1 MDNKVNIDCQEA
13 QQTSDGLSCRLR
25 RACGSLMAWVW
36 STPGPDEQKWLK
48 LIRIVIRIH
57 LIVFQEF
64 QRDVITLRA
73 SALTFT
79 VVLSLVPMLA
89 LGTAVLKGLGA
100 GDQMREVAYKF
111 IDQLELSVAK
121 ESEGQITSAA
131 GPVPAPQPDTD
142 MATAAEPAPKGL
154 TVHLRKAVDQIFD
167 YVDRTNFAT
176 LGAFGILGL
185 VIAAIF
191 VLGSIEQAM
200 NAIWQAES
208 SRPISRKIMDYL
220 ALMILLPVSI
230 NTVMAT
236 MATLQSQ
243 ALLVRLQGILPATWL
258 GPLLLN
264 IVPIVLLVA
273 TFTILYRFLPNTKVN
288 ISSAL
293 IGGVCGGVGW
303 LLIQVIYI
311 KLQIGVARY
320 NAIYGSFA
328 TLPLFLV
335 WMQMGWVVFLAGAE
349 MAFAVQ
355 VWRSYLWKGT
365 MLSPSTRLALAFDI
379 MEATLADFHERRVTD
394 RTSLARRLKQPD
406 ACVVSVLES
415 LLSKGLLRG
424 VDGEKDR
431 FVPAAPAEEINPAE
445 IVDLIYGTEVPPS
458 PGGHMAKEGLKAAR
472 AVLAEK
478 KMAGATSPENS

>member
-1 MDNKVNIDCQEA
+1 MDNKENIDRQET

-25 RACGSLMAWVW
+25 QACGSLMAWVW
-36 STPGPDEQKWLK
+36 STPEPDEQKWLK

-100 GDQMREVAYKF
+100 GDQMREAAYKL
-111 IDQLELSVAK
+111 IDQLDLSVTPGK

-131 GPVPAPQPDTD
+131 GPVPAPKPDTD
-142 MATAAEPAPKGL
+142 RATAAEPAPKGL
-154 TVHLRKAVDQIFD
+154 TVHLRKAVDQVFD

-191 VLGSIEQAM
+191 VLSSIEQAM

-208 SRPISRKIMDYL
+208 SRPIGRKIMDYL

-243 ALLVRLQGILPATWL
+243 ALLVRLQAMLPGTWM

-264 IVPIVLLVA
+264 MVPIVLLVA

-293 IGGVCGGVGW
+293 IGGVCGGIGW
-303 LLIQVIYI
+303 LLIQIIYI

-328 TLPLFLV
+328 TLPLFLI

-365 MLSPSTRLALAFDI
+365 MLNPSARLALAFDI

-406 ACVVSVLES
+406 SCVVSVLES

-431 FVPAAPAEEINPAE
+431 FVPAAPAEEINPEE

-458 PGGHMAKEGLKAAR
+458 PGGHMAEEGLKAAR
-472 AVLAEK
+472 SVLAEK
-478 KMAGATSPENS
+478 KMIHRET

>member
-1 MDNKVNIDCQEA
+1 MNNKENIDSPET
-13 QQTSDGLSCRLR
+13 QQRSGGLSCRLR
-25 RACGSLMAWVW
+25 RACGSLVAWVW
-36 STPGPDEQKWLK
+36 STPEPDEQQWLK
-48 LIRIVIRIH
+48 LIRLVVRIH

-100 GDQMREVAYKF
+100 GDQMREAAYKF
-111 IDQLELSVAK
+111 IDQLELSVNPVK
-121 ESEGQITSAA
+121 ESEEQITSAA
-131 GPVPAPQPDTD
+131 GPVPASQTD
-142 MATAAEPAPKGL
+142 ADRVTAAEPVLKGL

-200 NAIWQAES
+200 NVIWQAES
-208 SRPISRKIMDYL
+208 SRPIGRKIMDYL
-220 ALMILLPVSI
+220 ALMILLPISL

-236 MATLQSQ
+236 MATLQSK
-243 ALLVRLQGILPATWL
+243 ALLVRLEGILPATWL

-264 IVPIVLLVA
+264 MVPIVLLVA

-293 IGGVCGGVGW
+293 VGGVCGGIGW

-349 MAFAVQ
+349 MAFAFQ
-355 VWRSYLWKGT
+355 VWRSYVWKGT
-365 MLSPSTRLALAFDI
+365 MLNPSTRLALAFDI

-394 RTSLARRLKQPD
+394 RTSLARRLSQSD
-406 ACVVSVLES
+406 AYIASVLES

-424 VDGEKDR
+424 IDGEKDR

-445 IVDLIYGTEVPPS
+445 IVDLIYGTEVPSS
-458 PGGHMAKEGLKAAR
+458 PGGHMAEEGLKAAKS
-472 AVLAEK
+472 VLAEK
-478 KMAGATSPENS
+478 KMTHLEQ

>member
-1 MDNKVNIDCQEA
+1 MNPEPVNGYENIDSPET

-36 STPGPDEQKWLK
+36 STPEPDEQKWLK

-121 ESEGQITSAA
+121 ESGGQITSAA
-131 GPVPAPQPDTD
+131 GPVPATGRDKD

-208 SRPISRKIMDYL
+208 SRPIGRKIMDYL

-243 ALLVRLQGILPATWL
+243 ALLIRLQGILPGTWM

-264 IVPIVLLVA
+264 MVPIVLLVA

-293 IGGVCGGVGW
+293 IGGVCGGIGW

-328 TLPLFLV
+328 TLPLFLI

-355 VWRSYLWKGT
+355 VWHSYLWKGT
-365 MLSPSTRLALAFDI
+365 MLNPSARLALAFDI
-379 MEATLADFHERRVTD
+379 METTLADFHERRVTD

-406 ACVVSVLES
+406 SCVVSVLES

-472 AVLAEK
+472 SVLAEK
-478 KMAGATSPENS
+478 KMITP

>member
-1 MDNKVNIDCQEA
+1 MDNKENIDRQET

-25 RACGSLMAWVW
+25 QACGSLMAWVW
-36 STPGPDEQKWLK
+36 STPEPDEQKWLK

-100 GDQMREVAYKF
+100 GDQMREAAYKL
-111 IDQLELSVAK
+111 IDRLDLSVTPGK

-131 GPVPAPQPDTD
+131 GPVPAHKPDTD

-154 TVHLRKAVDQIFD
+154 TVHLRKAVDQVFD

-191 VLGSIEQAM
+191 VLSSIEQAM

-208 SRPISRKIMDYL
+208 SRPIGRKIMDYL

-243 ALLVRLQGILPATWL
+243 ALLVRLQAMLPGTWM

-264 IVPIVLLVA
+264 MVPIVLLVA

-293 IGGVCGGVGW
+293 IGGVCGGIGW

-328 TLPLFLV
+328 TLPLFLI

-365 MLSPSTRLALAFDI
+365 MLNPSARLALAFDI

-406 ACVVSVLES
+406 SCVVSVLES

-472 AVLAEK
+472 SILAEK
-478 KMAGATSPENS
+478 KMIHRET

>member
-1 MDNKVNIDCQEA
+1 MDNKENIDSPET
-13 QQTSDGLSCRLR
+13 QQGSGGLSCRLR

-121 ESEGQITSAA
+121 ESGGQITSAT
-131 GPVPAPQPDTD
+131 GPVPALKPDTD
-142 MATAAEPAPKGL
+142 TATEAEPAPKGL

-243 ALLVRLQGILPATWL
+243 TLLVRLQGILPGAWM

-264 IVPIVLLVA
+264 MVPIVLLVA

-293 IGGVCGGVGW
+293 IGGVCGGIGW

-328 TLPLFLV
+328 TLPLFLI

-365 MLSPSTRLALAFDI
+365 MLNPSARLALAFDI
-379 MEATLADFHERRVTD
+379 METTLADFHERRVTG
-394 RTSLARRLKQPD
+394 RTSLTLRLKQPD
-406 ACVVSVLES
+406 VCVVNVLES

-458 PGGHMAKEGLKAAR
+458 PGGHMAEEGLKAAR

-478 KMAGATSPENS
+478 KMIHRET

>member
-1 MDNKVNIDCQEA
+1 MDNKENIDSPEI
-13 QQTSDGLSCRLR
+13 QQRSGGLSCRLR
-25 RACGSLMAWVW
+25 RACGSLVAWVW
-36 STPGPDEQKWLK
+36 STPEPDEQQWLK
-48 LIRIVIRIH
+48 VIRMVIRIH

-64 QRDVITLRA
+64 QRDLITLRA
-73 SALTFT
+73 SALTFI

-100 GDQMREVAYKF
+100 GDQMREAAYKF

-121 ESEGQITSAA
+121 ESGGGITSAA
-131 GPVPAPQPDTD
+131 GPVPAPKPDTD
-142 MATAAEPAPKGL
+142 TATAAEPAQKGL
-154 TVHLRKAVDQIFD
+154 TVHLRKAVDQVFD

-208 SRPISRKIMDYL
+208 SRPIGRKIMDYL

-243 ALLVRLQGILPATWL
+243 ALLVRLQGILPATWM

-264 IVPIVLLVA
+264 MVPIALLVA

-293 IGGVCGGVGW
+293 IGGVCGGLGW

-335 WMQMGWVVFLAGAE
+335 WMQTGWVVFLAGAE

-379 MEATLADFHERRVTD
+379 METTLVDFHERRVTD
-394 RTSLARRLKQPD
+394 RTSLTRRLKQPD

-415 LLSKGLLRG
+415 LLNKGLLRG

-445 IVDLIYGTEVPPS
+445 IVDLIYGTEVPLS

-472 AVLAEK
+472 SVLAEK
-478 KMAGATSPENS
+478 KMIHRET

>member
-1 MDNKVNIDCQEA
+1 MDNKVNIDCQET
-13 QQTSDGLSCRLR
+13 QQKSGGLSCRLR
-25 RACGSLMAWVW
+25 RTRGSLMNWVW

-100 GDQMREVAYKF
+100 GDQMRGVAYKF
-111 IDQLELSVAK
+111 IDQLDLSATPAK
-121 ESEGQITSAA
+121 KNGEQITSAA
-131 GPVPAPQPDTD
+131 GSVPATGPDRD
-142 MATAAEPAPKGL
+142 MTTAAKPAPKGL
-154 TVHLRKAVDQIFD
+154 TIHLRKAVDQVFG

-185 VIAAIF
+185 IIAAIF
-191 VLGSIEQAM
+191 VLSSIEQAM

-208 SRPISRKIMDYL
+208 SRPIGRKIMDYL
-220 ALMILLPVSI
+220 GLMILLPVSI
-230 NTVMAT
+230 NTVMAA

-243 ALLVRLQGILPATWL
+243 ALLVRLQGILPGTWIV
-258 GPLLLN
+258 PLLLN
-264 IVPIVLLVA
+264 MVPIVLLVA

-293 IGGVCGGVGW
+293 VRGVCGGIGW

-328 TLPLFLV
+328 TLPFFLI

-379 MEATLADFHERRVTD
+379 METTLKDFHERRVTD
-394 RTSLARRLKQPD
+394 RTSLAQRFQQPD
-406 ACVVSVLES
+406 ACIVNVLES

-424 VDGEKDR
+424 VDGDKDR

-445 IVDLIYGTEVPPS
+445 IVDLIYGTEVPSS
-458 PGGHMAKEGLKAAR
+458 PGGHMAEEGLKAAR
-472 AVLAEK
+472 SVLAEK
-478 KMAGATSPENS
+478 KMIHRET

>member
-1 MDNKVNIDCQEA
+1 MDSQET
-13 QQTSDGLSCRLR
+13 QQESGDLSCRLR

-64 QRDVITLRA
+64 QRDLITLRA

-100 GDQMREVAYKF
+100 GDQMREAAYKF
-111 IDQLELSVAK
+111 IDQFELSVAK
-121 ESEGQITSAA
+121 ESGEQINTAA
-131 GPVPAPQPDTD
+131 GPVPALRPDMD
-142 MATAAEPAPKGL
+142 MATAVKPAQKGL

-191 VLGSIEQAM
+191 VLSSIEQAM

-208 SRPISRKIMDYL
+208 SRPIGRKIMDYL

-243 ALLVRLQGILPATWL
+243 ALLVRLQGMLPGTWM

-264 IVPIVLLVA
+264 MVPIVLLIA

-293 IGGVCGGVGW
+293 IGGVCGGLGW

-349 MAFAVQ
+349 MAFAVH
-355 VWRSYLWKGT
+355 VWRNYLWKGT
-365 MLSPSTRLALAFDI
+365 MLSPSNQMALAFDI
-379 MEATLADFHERRVTD
+379 METTLADFHERRVTD

-406 ACVVSVLES
+406 AYVASVLKS
-415 LLSKGLLRG
+415 LLTKGLLRG

-458 PGGHMAKEGLKAAR
+458 PGGHMAEEGLKAAR
-472 AVLAEK
+472 SVLAEE
-478 KMAGATSPENS
+478 KMAGATSHENS

>member
-1 MDNKVNIDCQEA
+1 VDNKENIDSPET
-13 QQTSDGLSCRLR
+13 QQRSGGLSCRLR
-25 RACGSLMAWVW
+25 RACGSLAAWVW
-36 STPGPDEQKWLK
+36 STPEPDEQQWLK
-48 LIRIVIRIH
+48 LIRMVIRIH

-100 GDQMREVAYKF
+100 GDQMREAAYEF
-111 IDQLELSVAK
+111 IDQLELTVTPAT
-121 ESEGQITSAA
+121 ESEEQITSTAD
-131 GPVPAPQPDTD
+131 PVPAQQTDTD
-142 MATAAEPAPKGL
+142 RAAAEPVPKGL
-154 TVHLRKAVDQIFD
+154 TVHLRKAVDQVFD

-191 VLGSIEQAM
+191 VMGSIEQAM

-208 SRPISRKIMDYL
+208 SRPIGRKIMDYL
-220 ALMILLPVSI
+220 ALMILLPISI

-243 ALLVRLQGILPATWL
+243 ALLVRLQGMLPGTWM

-264 IVPIVLLVA
+264 MVPIVLLVA

-293 IGGVCGGVGW
+293 VGGVCGGIGW

-355 VWRSYLWKGT
+355 VWRSYVWKGT
-365 MLSPSTRLALAFDI
+365 MLNPSTRLALAFDI

-394 RTSLARRLKQPD
+394 RTSLARRLSKSD
-406 ACVVSVLES
+406 AYIASVLES

-424 VDGEKDR
+424 IDGEKDR

-445 IVDLIYGTEVPPS
+445 IVDLIYGTEVPSS
-458 PGGHMAKEGLKAAR
+458 PGGHMAEEGLKAAR
-472 AVLAEK
+472 SVLAEK
-478 KMAGATSPENS
+478 KMTHREQ

>member
-1 MDNKVNIDCQEA
+1 MDNKKNIDGPET
-13 QQTSDGLSCRLR
+13 QQTSGGLSCRLR
-25 RACGSLMAWVW
+25 RTGGSLMAWVW
-36 STPGPDEQKWLK
+36 STPGSDEQKLLK
-48 LIRIVIRIH
+48 LLRIVIRIH

-121 ESEGQITSAA
+121 ESGEQITSAA
-131 GPVPAPQPDTD
+131 GSVPALQPDTD
-142 MATAAEPAPKGL
+142 TATATEPAPKGL

-185 VIAAIF
+185 VVAAIF

-208 SRPISRKIMDYL
+208 SRPIGRKIMDYL

-230 NTVMAT
+230 NTVMAA

-243 ALLVRLQGILPATWL
+243 ALLVRLQGMLPVIWL

-264 IVPIVLLVA
+264 MIPIVILVA

-293 IGGVCGGVGW
+293 IGGVCGGIGW

-328 TLPLFLV
+328 TLPLFLI

-355 VWRSYLWKGT
+355 IWRSYLWKGT

-379 MEATLADFHERRVTD
+379 METTLADFHERRVTD
-394 RTSLARRLKQPD
+394 RTSLTQRLQQPD
-406 ACVVSVLES
+406 AYVVSVLKS

-431 FVPAAPAEEINPAE
+431 FVPAAPAEEINPEE

-458 PGGHMAKEGLKAAR
+458 PGGHMAKEGLKAAKS
-472 AVLAEK
+472 VLAEK
-478 KMAGATSPENS
+478 K

>member
-1 MDNKVNIDCQEA
+1 MDSQET
-13 QQTSDGLSCRLR
+13 QQESGDLSCRLR

-64 QRDVITLRA
+64 QRDLITLRA

-100 GDQMREVAYKF
+100 GDQMREAAYKF
-111 IDQLELSVAK
+111 IDQFELSVAK
-121 ESEGQITSAA
+121 ESGGQITSAA

-142 MATAAEPAPKGL
+142 LATAAEPAPKGL

-191 VLGSIEQAM
+191 VLSSIEQAM

-208 SRPISRKIMDYL
+208 SRPIGRKIMDYL

-243 ALLVRLQGILPATWL
+243 ALLVRLQGMLPGTWM

-264 IVPIVLLVA
+264 MVPIVLLIA

-293 IGGVCGGVGW
+293 IGGVCGGLGW

-349 MAFAVQ
+349 MAFAVH
-355 VWRSYLWKGT
+355 VWRNYLWKGT
-365 MLSPSTRLALAFDI
+365 MLSPSNQMALAFDI
-379 MEATLADFHERRVTD
+379 METTLADFHERRVTD

-406 ACVVSVLES
+406 AYVASVLKS
-415 LLSKGLLRG
+415 LLTKGLLRG

-458 PGGHMAKEGLKAAR
+458 PGGHMAEEGLKAAR
-472 AVLAEK
+472 SVLAEE
-478 KMAGATSPENS
+478 KMAGATSHENS

>member
-1 MDNKVNIDCQEA
+1 MMDDEKNIDCPET
-13 QQTSDGLSCRLR
+13 QQTADGLSCRLR
-25 RACGSLMAWVW
+25 RTGGSLMAWVW
-36 STPGPDEQKWLK
+36 STPEPDEKKWLK

-89 LGTAVLKGLGA
+89 LGTAVLKGLGG

-121 ESEGQITSAA
+121 ESEGQINSVV
-131 GPVPAPQPDTD
+131 GPVLALKPDTD
-142 MATAAEPAPKGL
+142 TATATEPAQKGL

-191 VLGSIEQAM
+191 VLSSIEQAM

-208 SRPISRKIMDYL
+208 SRPIGRKIMDYL

-230 NTVMAT
+230 NTAMAT
-236 MATLQSQ
+236 MATLHSQ
-243 ALLVRLQGILPATWL
+243 ALLARLQGMLPATWM
-258 GPLLLN
+258 GPFLLN
-264 IVPIVLLVA
+264 MVPIFLLVA
-273 TFTILYRFLPNTKVN
+273 TFTILYRFFPNTKVN

-293 IGGVCGGVGW
+293 IGGVCGGIGW

-335 WMQMGWVVFLAGAE
+335 WMQTGWVVFLAGAE
-349 MAFAVQ
+349 MSFAVQ
-355 VWRSYLWKGT
+355 VRRSYLWKGT
-365 MLSPSTRLALAFDI
+365 MLNPSARLALAFDI
-379 MEATLADFHERRVTD
+379 MEATLTDFHERRVTD
-394 RTSLARRLKQPD
+394 RTSLTRRLKQPD
-406 ACVVSVLES
+406 SCVVNVQES
-415 LLSKGLLRG
+415 LLSKGLLRE

-458 PGGHMAKEGLKAAR
+458 PGGLMAGEGLKAAR
-472 AVLAEK
+472 AALAEK
-478 KMAGATSPENS
+478 KMIHRET

>member
-1 MDNKVNIDCQEA
+1 MNDKENTDSPENQHE
-13 QQTSDGLSCRLR
+13 QGSLSSRFR
-25 RACGSLMAWVW
+25 RACESLAAWIW
-36 STPGPDEQKWLK
+36 SGPEPDGQRWLK
-48 LIRIVIRIH
+48 SLKIAMRIH

-64 QRDVITLRA
+64 QRDLITLRA
-73 SALTFT
+73 SALTYT

-100 GDQMREVAYKF
+100 GGQMREAAYKF
-111 IDQLELSVAK
+111 IDQLELTVSPAE
-121 ESEGQITSAA
+121 ESGEQITSTA
-131 GPVPAPQPDTD
+131 GPAPAQQTD
-142 MATAAEPAPKGL
+142 KERSAAAEPVPKDL
-154 TVHLRKAVDQIFD
+154 AVHLRRAVDQVFD

-191 VLGSIEQAM
+191 VMSSIEQAM
-200 NAIWQAES
+200 NVIWQAES
-208 SRPISRKIMDYL
+208 SRPIGRKIMDYL

-236 MATLQSQ
+236 MATLHSH
-243 ALLVRLQGILPATWL
+243 ALLIRLQGVMPATWL
-258 GPLLLN
+258 GPFLLN
-264 IVPIVLLVA
+264 MVPIVLLVA
-273 TFTILYRFLPNTKVN
+273 TFTILYRFLPNAKVK
-288 ISSAL
+288 IFPAL
-293 IGGVCGGVGW
+293 AGGVCGGLGW

-355 VWRSYLWKGT
+355 VWRSYPRKGAIPD
-365 MLSPSTRLALAFDI
+365 PSTRLALAFDI
-379 MEATLADFHERRVTD
+379 METTLADFSERRVTD
-394 RTSLARRLKQPD
+394 LAGLARRLRQPD
-406 ACVVSVLES
+406 ACVAGVIEI
-415 LLSKGLLRG
+415 LLSKGLLRE

-445 IVDLIYGTEVPPS
+445 IIDLICGTEVPSS
-458 PGGHMAKEGLKAAR
+458 PGGRMAEECLKAAR
-472 AVLAEK
+472 SFLAGK
-478 KMAGATSPENS
+478 KMIYRKR

>member
-1 MDNKVNIDCQEA
+1 VDNNENMDSQKTQRTA
-13 QQTSDGLSCRLR
+13 DGLSCRLR
-25 RACGSLMAWVW
+25 RACGSLMVWVW
-36 STPGPDEQKWLK
+36 STPEPDEQKWLK
-48 LIRIVIRIH
+48 FLRIVIRIH

-64 QRDVITLRA
+64 RRDVITLRA
-73 SALTFT
+73 SALTYT

-100 GDQMREVAYKF
+100 GDQMREAAYKI
-111 IDQLELSVAK
+111 IDQFELSVAK
-121 ESEGQITSAA
+121 ESEGQITSVA
-131 GPVPAPQPDTD
+131 GPVPAPKPDTD
-142 MATAAEPAPKGL
+142 TAIAAKPAQKGL
-154 TVHLRKAVDQIFD
+154 TVHLRNAVDQIFD

-208 SRPISRKIMDYL
+208 SRPIGRKIMDYL

-243 ALLVRLQGILPATWL
+243 ALLVRLQGILPGTWM
-258 GPLLLN
+258 GPFFLN
-264 IVPIVLLVA
+264 MVPIVLLVA
-273 TFTILYRFLPNTKVN
+273 TFTILYRFFPNTKVN

-293 IGGVCGGVGW
+293 IGGVCGGIGW

-335 WMQMGWVVFLAGAE
+335 WMQTGWVVFLTGAE

-355 VWRSYLWKGT
+355 VRRSYLWKGT
-365 MLSPSTRLALAFDI
+365 MLSPSNRLALAFDI
-379 MEATLADFHERRVTD
+379 METTLADFHERRVTD
-394 RTSLARRLKQPD
+394 RTSLARRLKQQD
-406 ACVVSVLES
+406 SCVVSVLES

-431 FVPAAPAEEINPAE
+431 FVPAAPAEVINPAE

-458 PGGHMAKEGLKAAR
+458 PGGHMAEEGLKAAR
-472 AVLAEK
+472 SVLAEK
-478 KMAGATSPENS
+478 KMIHRET

>member
-1 MDNKVNIDCQEA
+1 MDSQET
-13 QQTSDGLSCRLR
+13 QQESGDLSCRLR

-64 QRDVITLRA
+64 QRDLITLRA

-100 GDQMREVAYKF
+100 GDQMREAAYKF
-111 IDQLELSVAK
+111 IDQFELSVAK
-121 ESEGQITSAA
+121 ESGEQINTAA
-131 GPVPAPQPDTD
+131 GPVPALRPDMD
-142 MATAAEPAPKGL
+142 MATAVKPAQKGL

-191 VLGSIEQAM
+191 VLSSIEQAM

-208 SRPISRKIMDYL
+208 SRPIGRKIMDYL

-243 ALLVRLQGILPATWL
+243 ALLVRLQGMLPGTWM

-264 IVPIVLLVA
+264 MVPIVLLIA

-293 IGGVCGGVGW
+293 IGGVCGGLGW

-349 MAFAVQ
+349 MAFAVH
-355 VWRSYLWKGT
+355 VWRNYLWKGT
-365 MLSPSTRLALAFDI
+365 MLSPSNQMALAFDI
-379 MEATLADFHERRVTD
+379 METTLADFHERRVTD

-406 ACVVSVLES
+406 AYVASVLKS
-415 LLSKGLLRG
+415 LLTKGLLRG

-458 PGGHMAKEGLKAAR
+458 PGGHMAEEGLKAAR
-472 AVLAEK
+472 SVMAEK
-478 KMAGATSPENS
+478 KMIHRET